1 MRLLLVLLFVC
12 AFLPAAAAA
21 ELVFEDGFESGV
33 IDIDNL
39 WNPQVYD
46 VLNGA
51 TLVTA
56 SGGGPVR
63 SGEYALRIKLEPD
76 DVDPNDKS
84 RSELRPRSHPQEL
97 SYRAG
102 YGVPH
107 VYTFSLFIP
116 SDWQPD
122 APEIVAQ
129 WHGKPDQDENG
140 DNIEP
145 YRSPPLALRMTY
157 IEDPLQPGTGVPAWD
172 VVVHWDETPVTPDDE
187 NSVHLVTILPPT
199 DASADL
205 GQWIDWRFEVTWD
218 WRPGGAG
225 TVRVFKDGTQVAL
238 YSGPNAFNDEEGP
251 NSKIGLYKWI
261 WPTPEIDLRVAYYD
275 DVRIERSAQAIPALG
290 FTARTLL
297 VGLLFLLALPFARR
311 A

>member
-1 MRLLLVLLFVC
+1 MRLLLVLLLSC
-12 AFLPAAAAA
+12 AFLPCVVSA

-39 WNPQVYD
+39 WSPQVYD
-46 VLNGA
+46 VVNGA

-56 SGGGPVR
+56 SGGGPVH
-63 SGEYALRIKLEPD
+63 SGEYALRIKLEPED
-76 DVDPNDKS
+76 LDPNDKS
-84 RSELRPRSHPQEL
+84 RSELRPRSQPNE
-97 SYRAG
+97 SPYRAG

-107 VYTFSLFIP
+107 VYTFSLLLP
-116 SDWQPD
+116 LGWQAD

-140 DNIEP
+140 EDIEP
-145 YRSPPLALRMTY
+145 RRSPPLALRMSY
-157 IEDPLQPGTGVPAWD
+157 IEDPLQPGTGVPAWNI
-172 VVVHWDETPVTPDDE
+172 VVHWDETPVPPDDM
-187 NSVHLVTILPPT
+187 NSVNLVTILPPT

-225 TVRVFKDGTQVAL
+225 TVRVLKDGTQVAL

-251 NSKIGLYKWI
+251 DSKIGLYKWL
-261 WPTPEIDLRVAYYD
+261 WWTPEIDLRVASYD
-275 DVRIERSAQAIPALG
+275 DVRIERTVPAIPALG
-290 FTARTLL
+290 FTARALLIGLFFL
-297 VGLLFLLALPFARR
+297 VGLPFTRR
-311 A
+311 S

>member
-12 AFLPAAAAA
+12 AFLPAAVSA

-33 IDIDNL
+33 IDTDNL

-46 VLNGA
+46 ILNGA

-63 SGEYALRIKLEPD
+63 SGEYALRIKLEPE
-76 DVDPNDKS
+76 DVDPSGKS
-84 RSELRPRSHPQEL
+84 RSELRPLSHPQEL
-97 SYRAG
+97 SYRAD
-102 YGVPH
+102 YRVPH

-140 DNIEP
+140 EEIEP

-157 IEDPLQPGTGVPAWD
+157 IEDPLHPGTGVPAWN
-172 VVVHWDETPVTPDDE
+172 VVVHWDETAVTPDDE

-205 GQWIDWRFEVTWD
+205 GQWVDWRFEVTWD
-218 WRPGGAG
+218 WRPDGAG
-225 TVRVFKDGTQVAL
+225 TVRVLKDGAQVAL

-251 NSKIGLYKWI
+251 NSKIGLYKWL
-261 WPTPEIDLRVAYYD
+261 WWTPEIDLRVAYYD
-275 DVRIERSAQAIPALG
+275 DVRIERSALAIPALG

-297 VGLLFLLALPFARR
+297 VGLFFLLGLPFARR
-311 A
+311 L